1 MGKVLES
8 LLAILGPDSE
18 GARALDLFAGTG
30 EVGMRLL
37 DQGAKE
43 VTFVEADAKVASVL
57 GRRIRQSEHT
67 AACRLLLGP
76 IPKILERLQGRYSLL
91 LADPPYDWTGSATLL
106 PALAGAAEP
115 EAILVVEHHHK
126 TPYQETDGWVFYRQQ
141 KFGETR
147 LSFFRL
153 LVDPADHPGHDGDQS
168 DEDSEG
174 TGVVL
179 VKADDVLGEHGP
191 A

>member
-37 DQGAKE
+37 NQGAKE
-43 VTFVEADAKVASVL
+43 VTFVEADAKVAAVL
-57 GRRIRQSEHT
+57 GRRIRQSEHC

-76 IPKILERLQGRYSLL
+76 IPKILERLRGRYSLL
-91 LADPPYDWTGSATLL
+91 LADPPYDWNGSATLL
-106 PALAGAAEP
+106 SALAPAAEP
-115 EAILVVEHHHK
+115 RAILVVEHHHK
-126 TPYQETDGWVFYRQQ
+126 TPYQDSNGWVLYRQQ
-141 KFGETR
+141 KYGETR

-153 LVDPADHPGHDGDQS
+153 LVDPADHHRDNSNEDDEDCDGSGGGLVQGHD
-168 DEDSEG
+168 
-174 TGVVL
+174 VL
-179 VKADDVLGEHGP
+179 NQHGP